1 MRYATVVL
9 TPVDG
14 GFHPADRAVAADPG
28 LTREAIYHVN
38 RLTDGTG
45 VMLSH
50 VRGDERRAAEIL
62 AAQPDVLDWDIAE
75 MDDGLH
81 IYVHV
86 EPNDTLE
93 TLLQLVHEYELVLD
107 TPIVCVQEGGLEA
120 SAVGEDAVLQA
131 VIDAIPEEIH
141 VELVEMG
148 DYQSGHRQLASL
160 LTDRQREILNVAV
173 SAGYYEEP
181 RQVTYRDIAEKLNL
195 SPATVGEHL
204 RKIEGKVLRE
214 IS

>member
-9 TPVDG
+9 RPVEG
-14 GFHPADRAVAADPG
+14 ALHPADRAVAEDPD
-28 LTREAIYHVN
+28 TRREAIYHLN

-45 VMLSH
+45 VMLYH
-50 VRGDERRAAEIL
+50 VRGDRDRAADIL
-62 AAQPDVLDWDIAE
+62 ADQPDVLDWDIAE

-81 IYVHV
+81 VYIHL
-86 EPNDTLE
+86 EPDRTLR
-93 TLLQLVHEYELVLD
+93 TLLELVHEYELVLD
-107 TPIVCVQEGGLEA
+107 MPIECVQGGGLKA
-120 SAVGEDAVLQA
+120 SAVGEDAVFQE
-131 VIDAIPEEIH
+131 VIEEIPDEIH

-148 DYQSGHRQLASL
+148 DYQRGRQQLTSL
-160 LTDRQREILNVAV
+160 LTDRQREILDVAV

-181 RQVTYRDIAEKLNL
+181 RQVTYEDIADRLDL
-195 SPATVGEHL
+195 SPATIGEHL